1 MSVNWHDRYQL
12 RREPDRTIRTMTYA
26 DVPNVVALAT
36 RVGWT
41 HQARDVERLIHWSPD
56 GCFVM
61 VEPEGKLVGTVTT
74 TSYHTELA
82 WIGMLIVDPDRQRRG
97 LGGQLMRAA
106 LDHLIARGTQRI
118 MLDASD
124 AGRPLYQT
132 LGFRELYKVELW
144 EGRASTYLGPRA
156 RRLRRDDFPAVL
168 DLDRALFGLDRAHI
182 LTRLLEEYPNLA
194 WVDYQ
199 QGKVAGYLLGR
210 PAKIGYALGPWMS
223 QSTASSERLLLSALE
238 QLQGHEIRFH
248 IPDCNGRSVVLASD
262 HNLRRI
268 RQNTRMIYGDAQPV
282 SREMMAELAVA
293 SLATG

>member
-1 MSVNWHDRYQL
+1 MSVNWHDRYQS
-12 RREPDRTIRTMTYA
+12 RREPERTIRTMTYG
-26 DVPNVVALAT
+26 DVSSAVALAA

-41 HQARDVERLIHWSPD
+41 HQASDVERLIHWSPD

-74 TSYHTELA
+74 TPYLTELA

-97 LGGQLMRAA
+97 LGNQLMRAA

-118 MLDASD
+118 MLDASE
-124 AGRPLYQT
+124 AGRSLYRT

-156 RRLRRDDFPAVL
+156 RRLRPSDLPAVL

-194 WVDYQ
+194 WIDYQ
-199 QGKVAGYLLGR
+199 QGKVEGYLLGR
-210 PAKIGYALGPWMS
+210 PTRSGFALGPWMGQNS
-223 QSTASSERLLLSALE
+223 ASAERLLLSALE
-238 QLQGHEIRFH
+238 QLQGQEIRLH

-262 HNLRRI
+262 HNLRRT
-268 RQNTRMIYGDAQPV
+268 RQNTRMIYGEAQPI
-282 SREMMAELAVA
+282 SRELMTELAVA